1 MSEIISKLRYSR
13 FRHVYSK
20 SVRRSEWYDTG
31 AGHGLAV
38 AANPKMIALAI
49 DVPAGGIVQVAKLYH
64 MGRGR
69 MEVGKIKDHE
79 GAVCDVKWNPFNDNV
94 LATGSQDATVRIWHI
109 DDMLRI
115 HCLRICREHSRRVH
129 TVEWHCTVDNAVFS
143 ASLDGRVVLWN
154 IETDQVVYKIEDCYA
169 VSISLSYNCS
179 ELALIT
185 RSRELSI
192 YDART
197 GEKQRN
203 TQVVHGGTMLSRVL
217 FHGIPGKDRHER
229 VITTGSSRS
238 TRRQVAIYDCQTLDS
253 PLAVVDVDGGSG
265 LLIPIIDNDLNML
278 YIAGKGDAN
287 IRFYE
292 LLNEAPF
299 ISYLNESSG
308 TKAHTT
314 VCSLPKRGLNI
325 LQCEIMRIFRVDA
338 EQLVIEPLSFFVP
351 RRADGFQ
358 ADLFPATRSPTPSLT
373 FREWHAGLSR
383 EPIMLELKD
392 CLLNCTNKP
401 VTFARESNRTK
412 LMIADVN
419 NDRKFRFLSQVT
431 KPDYREVTD
440 REDREEL
447 LKVERIKAKLAAEA
461 AAEIDKEYTVN
472 NEISKSNGVVHIGR
486 ENSENNQSRPI
497 SFIASSSVTG
507 DQADMITL
515 SDKNWSLSPRIAGV
529 VDRTLSHLS
538 MKSSNGIASKISS
551 TRSISTDERSITEH
565 SIRDQDVLIKP
576 VQRYSSP
583 ISCKSSMG
591 AIRIEERQQ
600 GDSTSNAG
608 DGFSEE
614 AMENVLREMDRELY
628 QCRSRCEQLEK
639 IVQLQQ
645 ILRKILRTYKR
656 CDELEMLI
664 EKQKQ
669 DIDSL
674 RYEIHWKDSRIDFLQ
689 TQLQQ
694 LDVAHAATSRSS

>member
-1 MSEIISKLRYSR
+1 MLLFILLFSPGEESDSQQISEALSKLKYSR
-13 FRHVYSK
+13 FRHIYSK

-31 AGHGLAV
+31 PGHGLAV

-49 DVPAGGIVQVAKLYH
+49 DVPAGGVVQVAKLCH

-69 MEVGKIKDHE
+69 MELGKIKDHE

-94 LATGSQDATVRIWHI
+94 LATGSHDTTVRIWHI

-115 HCLRICREHSRRVH
+115 RCLRISRAHSRRVSAI
-129 TVEWHCTVDNAVFS
+129 EWHTTVDNAVFS
-143 ASLDGRVVLWN
+143 ISLDGRIVLWN
-154 IETDQVVYKIEDCYA
+154 IETDEIVYRIEDCNA

-179 ELALIT
+179 EFAVTTKL
-185 RSRELSI
+185 RELSI

-197 GEKQRN
+197 GEKQRS
-203 TQVVHGGTMLSRVL
+203 TQLVHDGTMLSRVL
-217 FHGIPGKDRHER
+217 FYGTLREHNIER
-229 VITTGSSRS
+229 LVTTGSSRS
-238 TRRQVAIYDCQTLDS
+238 TRRQIAIYNSRSLNV

-265 LLIPIIDNDLNML
+265 FLMPMVDNDLSLL

-299 ISYLNESSG
+299 ISYLNESSCSR
-308 TKAHTT
+308 AHTA
-314 VCSLPKRGLNI
+314 VCLLPKRGLNV

-358 ADLFPATRSPTPSLT
+358 ADLYPATRSPTPSLT
-373 FREWHAGLSR
+373 FREWLAGLNR

-401 VTFARESNRTK
+401 VTFAKESNRTK

-447 LKVERIKAKLAAEA
+447 LKIEKIKAKLAAEA
-461 AAEIDKEYTVN
+461 AADAINMDEKVGDLNGMHTEEENSGNGNSPLLSSPVNTKNTPASDAAAINVVPLNEKNSGSQITTTIDRAPSQFSIKSTNGLELRSSSAQS
-472 NEISKSNGVVHIGR
+472 ISAEVRSVDRCESFGMNRTERHDSPMVRKLSNG
-486 ENSENNQSRPI
+486 N
-497 SFIASSSVTG
+497 
-507 DQADMITL
+507 
-515 SDKNWSLSPRIAGV
+515 DKV
-529 VDRTLSHLS
+529 
-538 MKSSNGIASKISS
+538 
-551 TRSISTDERSITEH
+551 
-565 SIRDQDVLIKP
+565 
-576 VQRYSSP
+576 
-583 ISCKSSMG
+583 
-591 AIRIEERQQ
+591 EERREIEDN
-600 GDSTSNAG
+600 GSSRSC
-608 DGFSEE
+608 FSEE
-614 AMENVLREMDRELY
+614 AMVNVLREMERELRK
-628 QCRSRCEQLEK
+628 CRNRCEQLEK

-645 ILRKILRTYKR
+645 VEIIL
-656 CDELEMLI
+656 
-664 EKQKQ
+664 
-669 DIDSL
+669 
-674 RYEIHWKDSRIDFLQ
+674 
-689 TQLQQ
+689 
-694 LDVAHAATSRSS
+694 